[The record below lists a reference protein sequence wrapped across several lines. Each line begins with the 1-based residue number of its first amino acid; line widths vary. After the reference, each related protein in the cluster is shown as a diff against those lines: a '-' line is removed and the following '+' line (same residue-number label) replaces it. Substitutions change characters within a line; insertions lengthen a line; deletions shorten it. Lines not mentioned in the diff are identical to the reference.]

1 MPFINRV
8 NISVS
13 DSTSTNDS
21 IDVVVKVLDSWS
33 LKPRL
38 SYSGSKIGLGVTE
51 ENVLGLGHELDFLY
65 RNDSKEKQNYLLG
78 SYTAYNLFGS
88 FINAQILGERDFS
101 KNERINLNVTR
112 PFSPR

>member
-8 NISVS
+8 NISIS
-13 DSTSTNDS
+13 DSTSAKDS
-21 IDVVVKVLDSWS
+21 IDVIVKVLDSWS

-51 ENVLGLGHELDFLY
+51 ENVLGLGHTFDFLY
-65 RNDSKEKQNYLLG
+65 RNDSKEKQNYFLG

-88 FINAQILGERDFS
+88 YINAQILGGKRFC
-101 KNERINLNVTR
+101 
-112 PFSPR
+112 